1 MKRLAVICLVIS
13 GIMLAVPSLTI
24 AQGHRWAS
32 GVSGMDFI
40 DDASVI
46 LEKTVKTNRGKSLQ
60 KIYADLFYTPI
71 WVEGKGLTHF
81 GNEMLEVI
89 GNDKT
94 LLPSMKSSKLYTAA
108 MQKLKDIEAKNGG
121 TLEEKVALEL
131 EMSQLYK
138 AYADYLIYGGINWK
152 AFKSKLASLKK
163 ALEADFGWVVYTPKQ
178 TAASVLMDA
187 ITAGS
192 FTKGIKKA
200 EPTRFNYAKLK
211 KYLLKYIEMEKNSSW
226 KKLPKFSKKIAPG
239 KSNKAIPAIRHNLAL
254 EGDLGSCRGEMN
266 ATVYDDCLV
275 KAVKRFQLRNGLK
288 ADGVIGKG
296 TYVLI
301 NTPVSKKIRLIR
313 MNLDRIKRFRQEESK
328 VRMELNIPSFRLN
341 IFDHNKLVDTIRV
354 VTGKPNHPTPVFG
367 NKVQYIVVNPWWKIP
382 ESIVKK
388 EMLRHLISN
397 PYYYEKR
404 GKILKATWSEDSE
417 RIDPGTIDWKKYR
430 AKNAHIP
437 YRFMQVPSRR
447 NALGKIKFIF
457 PNQFSVYIHD
467 TPSKKLFFKTNRAFS
482 HGCMRIQK
490 PRELLK
496 AFSLYNDN
504 IDVEAIMK
512 RLQGTEKKIINLK
525 HKIPVDITYLT
536 AFVDPYG
543 NLNFRKDVYKY
554 DKYTLKNYHYAVDK
568 PIQKNTERKQ
578 ESTKKQNNKA
588 AREKNKTKQQSKVKQ
603 QDKTTRQ
610 NNKMMKQKKRVRD
623 RARRDKDGYQVSE
636 IY

>member
-1 MKRLAVICLVIS
+1 MKRFVTVLLMVSGVWLSLSSLAV
-13 GIMLAVPSLTI
+13 AEE
-24 AQGHRWAS
+24 HRWAS
-32 GVSGMDFI
+32 GASSIDFI
-40 DDASVI
+40 DDASLI
-46 LEKTVKTNRGKSLQ
+46 LEKTVKTGKGKSLQ
-60 KIYADLFYTPI
+60 KLYAELFYTPI
-71 WVEGKGLTHF
+71 WVEEKGLTHF
-81 GNEMLEVI
+81 GNEMLKVI
-89 GNDKT
+89 AKDKT
-94 LLPSMKSSKLYTAA
+94 LLPSMKSSKLYANVTE
-108 MQKLKDIEAKNGG
+108 KLKDIEAKKGG
-121 TLEEKVALEL
+121 TLEEKAALEVAL
-131 EMSQLYK
+131 SRLYK
-138 AYADYLIYGGINWK
+138 TYADYLIYGGINWK
-152 AFKSKLASLKK
+152 AFKAKLASLKK

-187 ITAGS
+187 ITVGS
-192 FTKGIKKA
+192 FKKGIKKA

-211 KYLLKYIEMEKNSSW
+211 KYLLKYIDMEKKGTW
-226 KKLPKFSKKIAPG
+226 EKLPKFSKKITAG
-239 KSNKAIPAIRHNLAL
+239 KSGKAIPAIRHNLAL

-288 ADGVIGKG
+288 SDGVIGKG
-296 TYVLI
+296 TYGLI
-301 NTPVSKKIRLIR
+301 NTPVAKKIRLIR
-313 MNLDRIKRFRQEESK
+313 MNLDRIKRLRQEETR

-341 IFDHNKLVDTIRV
+341 IFDHSKLVDTIRV
-354 VTGKPNHPTPVFG
+354 VTGKPNHPTPIFG

-417 RIDPGTIDWKKYR
+417 RIDPGSVDWGKYR

-467 TPSKKLFFKTNRAFS
+467 TPSKKLFFRTDRAFS

-512 RLQGTEKKIINLK
+512 RLQGTKKKIINLK
-525 HKIPVDITYLT
+525 HKVPVDITYLT

-554 DKYTLKNYHYAVDK
+554 DKYTLKSYDYTVDS
-568 PIQKNTERKQ
+568 
-578 ESTKKQNNKA
+578 STRKKQ
-588 AREKNKTKQQSKVKQ
+588 
-603 QDKTTRQ
+603 
-610 NNKMMKQKKRVRD
+610 KQKKKTKSS
-623 RARRDKDGYQVSE
+623 AKKDKDGYQVSE
-636 IY
+636 VYPE

>member
-1 MKRLAVICLVIS
+1 MKRFVTVLLMVSGVWLSLSSLAV
-13 GIMLAVPSLTI
+13 AEE
-24 AQGHRWAS
+24 HRWAS
-32 GVSGMDFI
+32 GASSIDFI
-40 DDASVI
+40 DDASMI
-46 LEKTVKTNRGKSLQ
+46 LEKTVKTGKAKSLQ
-60 KIYADLFYTPI
+60 KLYADLFYTPI
-71 WVEGKGLTHF
+71 WVEEKGLTHF
-81 GNEMLEVI
+81 GNEMLKVI
-89 GNDKT
+89 AKDKT
-94 LLPSMKSSKLYTAA
+94 LLPSMKSSKLYANVTE
-108 MQKLKDIEAKNGG
+108 KLKDIEAKSGG
-121 TLEEKVALEL
+121 TLEEKAALEL
-131 EMSQLYK
+131 ELSRLYK
-138 AYADYLIYGGINWK
+138 TYADYLIYGGINWK
-152 AFKSKLASLKK
+152 AFKAKLASLKK

-187 ITAGS
+187 ITVGS
-192 FTKGIKKA
+192 FKKGIKKA

-211 KYLLKYIEMEKNSSW
+211 KYLLKYIEMEKKGTW
-226 KKLPKFSKKIAPG
+226 EKLPKFSKKITAG
-239 KSNKAIPAIRHNLAL
+239 KSGKAIPAIRHNLAL

-296 TYVLI
+296 TYALI
-301 NTPVSKKIRLIR
+301 NTPVSKKIKLIR
-313 MNLDRIKRFRQEESK
+313 MNLDRIKRFRHDESK

-341 IFDHNKLVDTIRV
+341 IFDHEKLVDTIRV
-354 VTGKPNHPTPVFG
+354 ITGKPNHPTPVFG

-388 EMLRHLISN
+388 EMLRHLVSN

-417 RIDPGTIDWKKYR
+417 RIDPGSVNWSDYR
-430 AKNAHIP
+430 AKSAHIP

-467 TPSKKLFFKTNRAFS
+467 TPSKKLFFRTDRAFS

-512 RLQGTEKKIINLK
+512 RLQGTQKKIINLK
-525 HKIPVDITYLT
+525 HKVPVDITYLT

-554 DKYTLKNYHYAVDK
+554 DKYTLKSYDYAVD
-568 PIQKNTERKQ
+568 
-578 ESTKKQNNKA
+578 S
-588 AREKNKTKQQSKVKQ
+588 
-603 QDKTTRQ
+603 TTR
-610 NNKMMKQKKRVRD
+610 KKQKKKTKSSVKK
-623 RARRDKDGYQVSE
+623 DKDGYQVSE
-636 IY
+636 VYSE

>member
-1 MKRLAVICLVIS
+1 MKRFVTAFLVICGVL
-13 GIMLAVPSLTI
+13 LAVPVA
-24 AQGHRWAS
+24 AQEHKWAS
-32 GVSGMDFI
+32 GTSGIDFI
-40 DDASVI
+40 DDASIV
-46 LEKTVKTNRGKSLQ
+46 LEKELKKSESSFL
-60 KIYADLFYTPI
+60 KKLYTDLFYTPV
-71 WVEGKGLTHF
+71 WVDEKGLTHF

-89 GNDKT
+89 GKDKT
-94 LLPSMKSSKLYTAA
+94 LIPSMQSSKRYTQV
-108 MQKLKDIEAKNGG
+108 MEKLKALEESKGG
-121 TLEEKVALEL
+121 TLEEKVALEIAL
-131 EMSQLYK
+131 SRLYK
-138 AYADYLIYGGINWK
+138 AYAEYLIYGGINWSS
-152 AFKSKLASLKK
+152 FKSKLAALKK
-163 ALEADFGWVVYTPKQ
+163 SLEADFGWVVYTPKK

-192 FTKGIKKA
+192 FKKGIKKA

-211 KYLLKYIEMEKNSSW
+211 KYLLKYIEMEKSGSW
-226 KKLPKFSKKIAPG
+226 KKLPKFTKKITAG
-239 KSNKAIPAIRHNLAL
+239 KSSKAIPVIRHNLAL

-288 ADGVIGKG
+288 ADGVLGKG
-296 TYVLI
+296 TYRLI
-301 NTPVSKKIRLIR
+301 DTPVAKKIKLIR

-341 IFDHNKLVDTIRV
+341 IFDHDKLVDTIRV

-388 EMLRHLISN
+388 EMLRHLIKN

-417 RIDPGTIDWKKYR
+417 RIDPGSVNWSKY
-430 AKNAHIP
+430 KSKDAHIP

-467 TPSKKLFFKTNRAFS
+467 TPSKKLFFRTDRAFS

-504 IDVEAIMK
+504 INVEAIMK

-525 HKIPVDITYLT
+525 HKVPVDITYLT

-543 NLNFRKDVYKY
+543 NINFRKDVYKY
-554 DKYTLKNYHYAVDK
+554 DKYTLKDYKYTVDSYK
-568 PIQKNTERKQ
+568 RKQ
-578 ESTKKQNNKA
+578 TA
-588 AREKNKTKQQSKVKQ
+588 KVKKGAKES
-603 QDKTTRQ
+603 DKKASSKKKGTSKKKS
-610 NNKMMKQKKRVRD
+610 NKKK
-623 RARRDKDGYQVSE
+623 DKDGYQVSE
-636 IY
+636 VYPD

>member
-1 MKRLAVICLVIS
+1 
-13 GIMLAVPSLTI
+13 MLAVPSL
-24 AQGHRWAS
+24 AAAEEHKWAS
-32 GVSGMDFI
+32 GASGIDFI
-40 DDASVI
+40 DDASVV
-46 LEKTVKTNRGKSLQ
+46 LEKQIKQGKEKSLR
-60 KIYADLFYTPI
+60 KLYGDLFYTPV
-71 WVEGKGLTHF
+71 WVGEKGLTHF
-81 GNEMLEVI
+81 GDEMLEVI
-89 GNDKT
+89 GKDKT
-94 LLPSMKSSKLYTAA
+94 LLPAMKSHKLYA
-108 MQKLKDIEAKNGG
+108 QVSEKLKALEAKGG
-121 TLEEKVALEL
+121 GSLEDKVALEL
-131 EMSQLYK
+131 EMSRLYK
-138 AYADYLIYGGINWK
+138 AYVDYLIYGGINWK

-163 ALEADFGWVVYTPKQ
+163 ALEADFGWVVYTPSR
-178 TAASVLMDA
+178 TASSVLMDA
-187 ITAGS
+187 IALGS
-192 FTKGIKKA
+192 FKKGIKKA

-211 KYLLKYIEMEKNSSW
+211 KYLLKYIDIQERGAW
-226 KKLPKFSKKIAPG
+226 KTLPKFSGKITPE
-239 KSNKAIPAIRHNLAL
+239 KSSKAIPAIRNNLAL
-254 EGDLGSCRGEMN
+254 EGDLGACRGEMN
-266 ATVYDDCLV
+266 ATVYDECLV
-275 KAVKRFQLRNGLK
+275 KAVKRFQLRNGVK

-296 TYVLI
+296 TYTLLA
-301 NTPVSKKIRLIR
+301 TPVAKKIKLIR
-313 MNLDRIKRFRQEESK
+313 MNMDRIKRFRQEEAP

-388 EMLRHLISN
+388 EMLRHLIKD
-397 PYYYEKR
+397 PYYYERR
-404 GKILKATWSEDSE
+404 GKILKATWDEHSE
-417 RIDPGTIDWKKYR
+417 RIDPGTVNWSAYASKS
-430 AKNAHIP
+430 AHIP

-467 TPSKKLFFKTNRAFS
+467 TPSKKLFFRSQRAFS

-554 DKYTLKNYHYAVDK
+554 DKYTLKNYNYTVDSVRH
-568 PIQKNTERKQ
+568 T
-578 ESTKKQNNKA
+578 TAKA
-588 AREKNKTKQQSKVKQ
+588 KEKNPKAKAPKSKA
-603 QDKTTRQ
+603 
-610 NNKMMKQKKRVRD
+610 KKG
-623 RARRDKDGYQVSE
+623 AKKDKDGYQVSE
-636 IY
+636 VYPD

>member
-1 MKRLAVICLVIS
+1 MKRFIAILLAIGGVMFV
-13 GIMLAVPSLTI
+13 VPTLGA
-24 AQGHRWAS
+24 AQGHQWAS
-32 GVSGMDFI
+32 GKSGIDFV
-40 DDASVI
+40 DDASVV
-46 LEKTVKTNRGKSLQ
+46 LEKKVKQSKESALQ
-60 KIYADLFYTPI
+60 KLYTDLFYTPV
-71 WVEGKGLTHF
+71 WVEEKGLTHF

-89 GNDKT
+89 AKDKT
-94 LLPSMKSSKLYTAA
+94 LLPSMKSSKLYADVTE
-108 MQKLKDIEAKNGG
+108 KLKTLESKKGG
-121 TLEEKVALEL
+121 SLEEKVDLEL
-131 EMSQLYK
+131 EMSRLYK

-152 AFKSKLASLKK
+152 AFKAKLASLKK

-187 ITAGS
+187 ITVGS
-192 FTKGIKKA
+192 FKKGIKKA

-211 KYLLKYIEMEKNSSW
+211 KYLLKYIEMEKRGTW
-226 KKLPKFSKKIAPG
+226 KTLPKFSKKITAG
-239 KSNKAIPAIRHNLAL
+239 KSDKAIPAIRHNLAL
-254 EGDLGSCRGEMN
+254 EGDLGACRGEMN
-266 ATVYDDCLV
+266 ATLYDDCLV
-275 KAVKRFQLRNGLK
+275 KAVKRFQRRNGVK

-296 TYVLI
+296 TYALI
-301 NTPVSKKIRLIR
+301 NTSVSKKIRLIR
-313 MNLDRIKRFRQEESK
+313 MNLDRIKRFRREASP

-341 IFDHNKLVDTIRV
+341 IFDHKKLVDTIRV

-388 EMLRHLISN
+388 EMLRHLVKD
-397 PYYYEKR
+397 PYYYERR
-404 GKILKATWSEDSE
+404 GKILKATWDENSE
-417 RIDPGTIDWKKYR
+417 RIDPGSVNWSQYR
-430 AKNAHIP
+430 SKSAHIP
-437 YRFMQVPSRR
+437 YRFMQVPSRH

-467 TPSKKLFFKTNRAFS
+467 TPSKKLFFRTQRAFS

-525 HKIPVDITYLT
+525 HKVPVDITYLT

-554 DKYTLKNYHYAVDK
+554 DKYTLKTYDYAV
-568 PIQKNTERKQ
+568 
-578 ESTKKQNNKA
+578 SSVAHKKA
-588 AREKNKTKQQSKVKQ
+588 TSKVKKRGSKK
-603 QDKTTRQ
+603 DK
-610 NNKMMKQKKRVRD
+610 N
-623 RARRDKDGYQVSE
+623 GYQISE
-636 IY
+636 VYEN